1 MGSKSQWWEVGRAQ
15 IKTFCQQFIYS
26 STFMVKRTIER
37 LEDEINNM
45 EKELGQNNLG
55 VVNEVME
62 KK

>member
-1 MGSKSQWWEVGRAQ
+1 MGRAQ